1 MVKLD
6 KDQLIKTL
14 ITSSLLFAINH
25 YCGFFRGVSSFIYL
39 IKKFC
44 VLVVCLALWE
54 EWGEHTQCPQ
64 PGADHCPPGTYSLAK
79 ETDLINPQQPQAFQ
93 FRVCL

>member
-25 YCGFFRGVSSFIYL
+25 YCGVFRGVSSFIYL
-39 IKKFC
+39 IKKFH
-44 VLVVCLALWE
+44 VLAVCLAQWE
-54 EWGEHTQCPQ
+54 KWGEYTQWAHSRGLTTALQGFTVWPRRQ
-64 PGADHCPPGTYSLAK
+64 
-79 ETDLINPQQPQAFQ
+79 IQ
-93 FRVCL
+93 

>member
-44 VLVVCLALWE
+44 VLAVCLALWE
-54 EWGEHTQCPQ
+54 EWGEHTQWAHSRGLTTVLQGLTVWPRRQ
-64 PGADHCPPGTYSLAK
+64 
-79 ETDLINPQQPQAFQ
+79 I
-93 FRVCL
+93 